1 MRSSLAKTSF
11 RGKGASDRSSH
22 PGELA
27 RPARPASDVR
37 TFRPQFHEV
46 IPVND
51 IHFAVASCMHMRSE
65 ALTFNTQVSGEQ
77 APVRS
82 AVKTML
88 PQSVLLVLVLFS
100 SLLWPGSQKE
110 EEPSTAAGSTCNI
123 QPSVHTEAEGE

>member
-1 MRSSLAKTSF
+1 
-11 RGKGASDRSSH
+11 
-22 PGELA
+22 
-27 RPARPASDVR
+27 
-37 TFRPQFHEV
+37 
-46 IPVND
+46 
-51 IHFAVASCMHMRSE
+51 MHMRSG

-77 APVRS
+77 GTVRS

-110 EEPSTAAGSTCNI
+110 EEPSTAAGPTCNI